1 MYPVILVSLVTSPST
16 WILSR
21 ASVAFHVAAET
32 PAGVLRETANILPE
46 IA

>member
-1 MYPVILVSLVTSPST
+1 MDGQAGAHITA
-16 WILSR
+16 IGNDLSR